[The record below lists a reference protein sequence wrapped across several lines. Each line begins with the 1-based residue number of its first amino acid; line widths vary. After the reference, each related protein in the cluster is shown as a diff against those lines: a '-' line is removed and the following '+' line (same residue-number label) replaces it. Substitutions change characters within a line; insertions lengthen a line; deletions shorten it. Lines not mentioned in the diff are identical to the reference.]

1 MAVIW
6 PQTKSLLSRYL
17 IPFFFLLM
25 FLSVDYGY
33 AQDAEIEVEE
43 TTDTTVV
50 KKKHS
55 PFKAAIMSTALPGL
69 GQIYNGKWWKVP
81 IIYGAFGGLIYSSVF
96 SDTKCRTYRS
106 AYLLRVDDDPT
117 TVDEFD
123 GVYSDANLRELVD
136 FHQRNRDL
144 SIIFTGVFYAL
155 NIIDAS
161 VDAHLKDFD
170 VSDDLTLKVRPTI
183 HQVGANQ
190 MPAPAIAF
198 TLRLK

>member
-1 MAVIW
+1 MLM
-6 PQTKSLLSRYL
+6 LLSASYS
-17 IPFFFLLM
+17 F
-25 FLSVDYGY
+25 
-33 AQDAEIEVEE
+33 AQKTADKEITEASDS
-43 TTDTTVV
+43 TIV

-55 PFKAAIMSTALPGL
+55 PFKATIMSTVLPGL
-69 GQIYNGKWWKVP
+69 GQVYNGKWWKVP

-96 SDTKCRTYRS
+96 NNAKCRTYRN
-106 AYLLRVDDDPT
+106 AYLLRVDEDPT
-117 TVDEFD
+117 TIDEFE
-123 GVYSDANLRELVD
+123 GQYSDANLRELVD
-136 FHQRNRDL
+136 TYQRNRDL
-144 SIIFTGVFYAL
+144 SLVFTGVFYAL

-183 HQVGANQ
+183 HQIGVNQ

>member
-1 MAVIW
+1 MNRFLIL
-6 PQTKSLLSRYL
+6 TFFTLILLSA
-17 IPFFFLLM
+17 
-25 FLSVDYGY
+25 DYSF
-33 AQDAEIEVEE
+33 AQKKVKDVAVTEAS
-43 TTDTTVV
+43 DTTVV

-55 PFKAAIMSTALPGL
+55 PFKATIMSTALPGL

-96 SDTKCRTYRS
+96 NDLKCRTFRS
-106 AYLLRVDDDPT
+106 AYLLRVDDDPA

-136 FHQRNRDL
+136 FYQRNRDL
-144 SIIFTGVFYAL
+144 SLVFTGVFYAL

-190 MPAPAIAF
+190 MPAPAIAL